1 MRKLLIF
8 FTLFIFSSI
17 SYSGDEV
24 EKFVLEQHNK
34 IFNYIN
40 TSKDLLKNDKDKFL
54 IGLEKSLQDL
64 IISKEIS
71 KRVLGKKNFKI
82 ISKEVNEALTFLEE
96 ALKGDDEQEI
106 ENKTKALE
114 KATALRDQRLEDFD
128 LKFRDTLFDTYST
141 ALVEIDNTN
150 IVINS
155 HSHPRERLDLAI
167 VKMSINVSDSD
178 FDLIYKMK
186 KINNKW
192 SVIGIIL
199 DGIDLIAIFRKQF
212 DKLLD
217 DSEGNFDLAIQNWEL
232 ES

>member
-1 MRKLLIF
+1 MRKLSIF

-34 IFNYIN
+34 IFDYIKASEN
-40 TSKDLLKNDKDKFL
+40 LFKNDKDKFL
-54 IGLEKSLQDL
+54 IGMEKSLQDL
-64 IISKEIS
+64 LISEEIS
-71 KRVLGKKNFKI
+71 KRVLGKKNYKI
-82 ISKEVNEALTFLEE
+82 A
-96 ALKGDDEQEI
+96 
-106 ENKTKALE
+106 TK
-114 KATALRDQRLEDFD
+114 DQRQQFN
-128 LKFRDTLFDTYST
+128 LKFKNTLFDTYSA

-155 HSHPRERLDLAI
+155 HIHPNERLDLAI
-167 VKMSINVSDSD
+167 VKMTVNVSDSD

-186 KINNKW
+186 KIDNKW

-212 DKLLD
+212 NKLLE
-217 DSEGNFDLAIQNWEL
+217 DSEGNFDLAIQNWKL

>member
-34 IFNYIN
+34 IFDYIKASEN
-40 TSKDLLKNDKDKFL
+40 LFKNDKDKFL
-54 IGLEKSLQDL
+54 IGMEKSLQDL
-64 IISKEIS
+64 LISEEIS
-71 KRVLGKKNFKI
+71 KRVLGKKNYKI
-82 ISKEVNEALTFLEE
+82 A
-96 ALKGDDEQEI
+96 
-106 ENKTKALE
+106 TK
-114 KATALRDQRLEDFD
+114 DQRQQFN
-128 LKFRDTLFDTYST
+128 LKFKNTLFDTYSA

-155 HSHPRERLDLAI
+155 HIHPNERLDLAI
-167 VKMSINVSDSD
+167 VKMTINVSDSD

-186 KINNKW
+186 KIDNKW

-212 DKLLD
+212 NKLLE
-217 DSEGNFDLAIQNWEL
+217 DSEGNFDLAIQNWKL

>member
-1 MRKLLIF
+1 MRKLSFF

-17 SYSGDEV
+17 TYSGDEV
-24 EKFVLEQHNK
+24 EKFVLEHHNK

-40 TSKDLLKNDKDKFL
+40 ASEDLLKNDKDKFL
-54 IGLEKSLQDL
+54 IGLEKSLQGL

-71 KRVLGKKNFKI
+71 KRVLGKKNFNVV
-82 ISKEVNEALTFLEE
+82 SKDVNEALTLLEE
-96 ALKGDDEQEI
+96 ALKGEDQQEI
-106 ENKTKALE
+106 DDKTKALE

-128 LKFRDTLFDTYST
+128 LKFKNTLFDAYST

-155 HSHPRERLDLAI
+155 HIHPNERLDLAI
-167 VKMSINVSDSD
+167 VKMSVNVSDSD

-212 DKLLD
+212 NKLLE
-217 DSEGNFDLAIQNWEL
+217 DSEGNFDLAIQNWKL

>member
-40 TSKDLLKNDKDKFL
+40 ASKDLLKNDKDKFL
-54 IGLEKSLQDL
+54 IGLEKSLQGL

-71 KRVLGKKNFKI
+71 KRVLGKKNYKI
-82 ISKEVNEALTFLEE
+82 A
-96 ALKGDDEQEI
+96 
-106 ENKTKALE
+106 TK
-114 KATALRDQRLEDFD
+114 DQRQQFN
-128 LKFRDTLFDTYST
+128 LKFKNTLFDTYSA

-155 HSHPRERLDLAI
+155 HIHPNERLDLAI
-167 VKMSINVSDSD
+167 VKMTINVSDSD

-186 KINNKW
+186 KIDNKW

-212 DKLLD
+212 NKLLE

>member
-106 ENKTKALE
+106 EDKTKALE